1 MTGQRPQAADT
12 EAIRA
17 LVREVLADLLPAV
30 WDPRNPGAARGTGV
44 PGGGMKGEGE
54 AGGGPGPVTG
64 APGVPGGGVAGG
76 QAPVT
81 GAPGQPGLPHTVR
94 EHVGSVEVVSIRTD
108 ADLGNFVL
116 HLLHLFENPKHRDA
130 LRAGR
135 LRFRLAAPVAGGSAQ
150 PSHRIE
156 KGAVTEAMV
165 AASARAGAR
174 LVLGRRAV
182 LTPLARDRARATGV
196 EIVKER

>member
-1 MTGQRPQAADT
+1 MTSQPGADT

-17 LVREVLADLLPAV
+17 LVREVLADLLPAAAR
-30 WDPRNPGAARGTGV
+30 DPGEPAGTGGSDPGWPSPVPGAPA
-44 PGGGMKGEGE
+44 
-54 AGGGPGPVTG
+54 
-64 APGVPGGGVAGG
+64 
-76 QAPVT
+76 
-81 GAPGQPGLPHTVR
+81 QPGLPHTVR
-94 EHVGSVEVVSIRTD
+94 ENVESVEVVSIRTD
-108 ADLGNFVL
+108 AELGSFVL

-135 LRFRLAAPVAGGSAQ
+135 LRFRLAAPAAGGQAQ

>member
-1 MTGQRPQAADT
+1 MTGQPLADT

-17 LVREVLADLLPAV
+17 LVREVLADLLPAAGR
-30 WDPRNPGAARGTGV
+30 DPGLVRGAGGSGALGAAGGV
-44 PGGGMKGEGE
+44 P
-54 AGGGPGPVTG
+54 A
-64 APGVPGGGVAGG
+64 
-76 QAPVT
+76 QD
-81 GAPGQPGLPHTVR
+81 GLPHTVR
-94 EHVGSVEVVSIRTD
+94 EHVESVEAVSIRTD
-108 ADLGNFVL
+108 ADLGNFVI

-130 LRAGR
+130 LRTGR
-135 LRFRLAAPVAGGSAQ
+135 LRFRLAAATAPGSAQ
-150 PSHRIE
+150 PSHRVE

-182 LTPLARDRARATGV
+182 LTPLARDRARAAGV

>member
-1 MTGQRPQAADT
+1 MTAQPGVDG
-12 EAIRA
+12 EVIRA
-17 LVREVLADLLPAV
+17 LVREVLADLLPSAGGAAG
-30 WDPRNPGAARGTGV
+30 NPGAA
-44 PGGGMKGEGE
+44 
-54 AGGGPGPVTG
+54 
-64 APGVPGGGVAGG
+64 APAQPRREQSDSTQGLPR
-76 QAPVT
+76 QA
-81 GAPGQPGLPHTVR
+81 GLPHTVR
-94 EHVGSVEVVSIRTD
+94 EHVESVEAVTIRTD
-108 ADLGNFVL
+108 ADLGTFVL

-130 LRAGR
+130 VRSGR
-135 LRFRLAAPVAGGSAQ
+135 LRFRLAATAVPGSAQ

-165 AASARAGAR
+165 AASARAGTR

>member
-1 MTGQRPQAADT
+1 MTGQPGPDAQ
-12 EAIRA
+12 AIRA
-17 LVREVLADLLPAV
+17 LVREVLADLLPAAGPV
-30 WDPRNPGAARGTGV
+30 PGNPGGA
-44 PGGGMKGEGE
+44 
-54 AGGGPGPVTG
+54 GPGELGAGPAGLSTG
-64 APGVPGGGVAGG
+64 ASGPA
-76 QAPVT
+76 QD
-81 GAPGQPGLPHTVR
+81 GLPHTVR
-94 EHVGSVEVVSIRTD
+94 EHVESVEVVSIRTD
-108 ADLGNFVL
+108 ADLAGFVL

>member
-1 MTGQRPQAADT
+1 MSGQPGADT

-17 LVREVLADLLPAV
+17 LVREVLADLLPAAAR
-30 WDPRNPGAARGTGV
+30 DPGNPGATGS
-44 PGGGMKGEGE
+44 
-54 AGGGPGPVTG
+54 GGPGGLAGGPGTVPG
-64 APGVPGGGVAGG
+64 APA
-76 QAPVT
+76 
-81 GAPGQPGLPHTVR
+81 QPGLPHTVR
-94 EHVGSVEVVSIRTD
+94 EDVESVEVVSIRTD
-108 ADLGNFVL
+108 AELGSFVL
-116 HLLHLFENPKHRDA
+116 RLLHLFENPKHRDA

-135 LRFRLAAPVAGGSAQ
+135 LRFRLAPAAGGPAQ

-165 AASARAGAR
+165 AASARAGTR

>member
-1 MTGQRPQAADT
+1 MTGLPESDT

-17 LVREVLADLLPAV
+17 LVREVLADLFPAAGR
-30 WDPRNPGAARGTGV
+30 DPGNPGST
-44 PGGGMKGEGE
+44 GGGSGLDW
-54 AGGGPGPVTG
+54 PSPVAG
-64 APGVPGGGVAGG
+64 APA
-76 QAPVT
+76 
-81 GAPGQPGLPHTVR
+81 QPGLPHTVR
-94 EHVGSVEVVSIRTD
+94 EHVESVQVVSIRTD
-108 ADLGNFVL
+108 AELGSFVL

-135 LRFRLAAPVAGGSAQ
+135 LRFRLAATAVGGPAQ

-174 LVLGRRAV
+174 LVLGPRAV
-182 LTPLARDRARATGV
+182 LTPLARDRARAAGV

>member
-1 MTGQRPQAADT
+1 MSGQPGPDT
-12 EAIRA
+12 EVIRA
-17 LVREVLADLLPAV
+17 LVREVLADLLPVAAR
-30 WDPRNPGAARGTGV
+30 DPGNPGTAGSAG
-44 PGGGMKGEGE
+44 PGGL
-54 AGGGPGPVTG
+54 AGGPGPGIG
-64 APGVPGGGVAGG
+64 APA
-76 QAPVT
+76 
-81 GAPGQPGLPHTVR
+81 QPGLPHTVR
-94 EHVGSVEVVSIRTD
+94 EHVESVEVVSIRTD

>member
-1 MTGQRPQAADT
+1 MTAQPGVDG

-17 LVREVLADLLPAV
+17 LVREVLADLLPAARR
-30 WDPRNPGAARGTGV
+30 DPGNPAGAGSAQ
-44 PGGGMKGEGE
+44 
-54 AGGGPGPVTG
+54 PGPVW
-64 APGVPGGGVAGG
+64 AAGEPAGPG
-76 QAPVT
+76 QA
-81 GAPGQPGLPHTVR
+81 GLPHTVR
-94 EHVGSVEVVSIRTD
+94 EHVESVEVVTIRTD
-108 ADLGNFVL
+108 ADLGAFVL

-130 LRAGR
+130 VRSGR
-135 LRFRLAAPVAGGSAQ
+135 LRFRLAPAAVPGSAQ

>member
-1 MTGQRPQAADT
+1 MTGQPGADT

-17 LVREVLADLLPAV
+17 LVREVLAELLPAAAP
-30 WDPRNPGAARGTGV
+30 DPGNLGGAGRTGF
-44 PGGGMKGEGE
+44 PGGP
-54 AGGGPGPVTG
+54 AGGVSTVTG
-64 APGVPGGGVAGG
+64 APA
-76 QAPVT
+76 
-81 GAPGQPGLPHTVR
+81 QPGLPHTVR
-94 EHVGSVEVVSIRTD
+94 EDVESVEVVSIRTD
-108 ADLGNFVL
+108 AELRSFVL

-135 LRFRLAAPVAGGSAQ
+135 LRFRLAAPAAGGQAQ
-150 PSHRIE
+150 PSQRIE

-174 LVLGRRAV
+174 LVLGRPAV

>member
-1 MTGQRPQAADT
+1 MTGPRPQAADT

-17 LVREVLADLLPAV
+17 LVREVLADLLPATAR
-30 WDPRNPGAARGTGV
+30 DPGNPGAAGGTGV
-44 PGGGMKGEGE
+44 PGSGMKGEGE

-64 APGVPGGGVAGG
+64 APG
-76 QAPVT
+76 Q
-81 GAPGQPGLPHTVR
+81 QGLPHTVR
-94 EHVGSVEVVSIRTD
+94 EHVESVEVVSIRTD
-108 ADLGNFVL
+108 AELGSFVL

>member
-1 MTGQRPQAADT
+1 MTGQPGADT
-12 EAIRA
+12 EVIRA
-17 LVREVLADLLPAV
+17 LVREVLADLLPAASRV
-30 WDPRNPGAARGTGV
+30 PGNPGAVDSMG
-44 PGGGMKGEGE
+44 PGG
-54 AGGGPGPVTG
+54 AAPGGP
-64 APGVPGGGVAGG
+64 APGGGVPA
-76 QAPVT
+76 QE
-81 GAPGQPGLPHTVR
+81 GLPHTVR
-94 EHVGSVEVVSIRTD
+94 EHVESVEAVSIRTD

-130 LRAGR
+130 LRTGR
-135 LRFRLAAPVAGGSAQ
+135 LRFRLAAPTAGGSAQ

>member
-17 LVREVLADLLPAV
+17 LVREVLAELLPAAGP
-30 WDPRNPGAARGTGV
+30 DPGNPAGAGFAGPGGLGDGLAPAPGAPA
-44 PGGGMKGEGE
+44 
-54 AGGGPGPVTG
+54 
-64 APGVPGGGVAGG
+64 
-76 QAPVT
+76 
-81 GAPGQPGLPHTVR
+81 QPGLPHTVR
-94 EHVGSVEVVSIRTD
+94 EHVESVAVVSIRTD
-108 ADLGNFVL
+108 ADLGSFVL
-116 HLLHLFENPKHRDA
+116 HLLHLFENPKHRDD

-135 LRFRLAAPVAGGSAQ
+135 LRFRLAATAASGPAQ

-165 AASARAGAR
+165 TASARAGAR
-174 LVLGRRAV
+174 LVLGPRAV
-182 LTPLARDRARATGV
+182 LTPLARDRARAAGV

>member
-1 MTGQRPQAADT
+1 MSGQRPQAADT

-17 LVREVLADLLPAV
+17 LVREVLADLLPVAAR
-30 WDPRNPGAARGTGV
+30 DPGNPGTG
-44 PGGGMKGEGE
+44 GL
-54 AGGGPGPVTG
+54 AGGPAPGTG
-64 APGVPGGGVAGG
+64 APA
-76 QAPVT
+76 
-81 GAPGQPGLPHTVR
+81 QPGLPHTVR
-94 EHVGSVEVVSIRTD
+94 EHVESVEVVSIRTD

-135 LRFRLAAPVAGGSAQ
+135 LRFRLAAPAAGGPAQ

-174 LVLGRRAV
+174 LVLGHRAV

>member
-1 MTGQRPQAADT
+1 MNGPDT

-17 LVREVLADLLPAV
+17 VVREVLADLLPAAGRV
-30 WDPRNPGAARGTGV
+30 PGNPGGAGSGV
-44 PGGGMKGEGE
+44 PGDGVGAAMVQ
-54 AGGGPGPVTG
+54 AGP
-64 APGVPGGGVAGG
+64 A
-76 QAPVT
+76 
-81 GAPGQPGLPHTVR
+81 QPGLPHTVLHDV
-94 EHVGSVEVVSIRTD
+94 ESVEVVSLRND
-108 ADLGNFVL
+108 ADLGKFVL
-116 HLLHLFENPKHRDA
+116 RLLHLFENPKHRDA

-135 LRFRLAAPVAGGSAQ
+135 LRFRLAAAAGSGPAQ

-165 AASARAGAR
+165 AAAAGAGAR

-182 LTPLARDRARATGV
+182 LTPLARDRARAAGV

>member
-1 MTGQRPQAADT
+1 MTTQPGADT

-17 LVREVLADLLPAV
+17 LVREVLADLLPAAGRV
-30 WDPRNPGAARGTGV
+30 PGKPGGTGGSD
-44 PGGGMKGEGE
+44 PGGPSP
-54 AGGGPGPVTG
+54 AGG
-64 APGVPGGGVAGG
+64 APA
-76 QAPVT
+76 QE
-81 GAPGQPGLPHTVR
+81 GLPHTVR
-94 EHVGSVEVVSIRTD
+94 EHVESVEVVSIRTD
-108 ADLGNFVL
+108 ADLGTFVM

-135 LRFRLAAPVAGGSAQ
+135 LRFRLAAPAAPASVQ

>member
-12 EAIRA
+12 ETIRA
-17 LVREVLADLLPAV
+17 LVREVLADLLPAAAR
-30 WDPRNPGAARGTGV
+30 DPGNPGAGGLAGGTGH
-44 PGGGMKGEGE
+44 G
-54 AGGGPGPVTG
+54 TG
-64 APGVPGGGVAGG
+64 APA
-76 QAPVT
+76 
-81 GAPGQPGLPHTVR
+81 QPGLPHTVR
-94 EHVGSVEVVSIRTD
+94 EHVESVEVVSIRTD

>member
-1 MTGQRPQAADT
+1 MTGQPGADT
-12 EAIRA
+12 EVIRA
-17 LVREVLADLLPAV
+17 LVREVLADLLPAPAR
-30 WDPRNPGAARGTGV
+30 DPGNPGAAGS
-44 PGGGMKGEGE
+44 GGS
-54 AGGGPGPVTG
+54 GGLAAGPGT
-64 APGVPGGGVAGG
+64 VP
-76 QAPVT
+76 
-81 GAPGQPGLPHTVR
+81 GAPGQPGLPHTIR
-94 EHVGSVEVVSIRTD
+94 EHVESVEIVSIRTD
-108 ADLGNFVL
+108 AELGSFVL

-130 LRAGR
+130 LRTGR
-135 LRFRLAAPVAGGSAQ
+135 LRFRLAAPAAGGPAQ

>member
-1 MTGQRPQAADT
+1 MTAQPDVDG
-12 EAIRA
+12 EVIRA
-17 LVREVLADLLPAV
+17 LVREVLADLLPAARR
-30 WDPRNPGAARGTGV
+30 DPGNPGGAGPAPSGPGQAGT
-44 PGGGMKGEGE
+44 
-54 AGGGPGPVTG
+54 AQGGPG
-64 APGVPGGGVAGG
+64 
-76 QAPVT
+76 QA
-81 GAPGQPGLPHTVR
+81 GLPHTVR
-94 EHVGSVEVVSIRTD
+94 EHVESVEVVTIRTD
-108 ADLGNFVL
+108 ADLGAFVL

-130 LRAGR
+130 LRSGR
-135 LRFRLAAPVAGGSAQ
+135 LRFRLAATAAPGSAQ

-182 LTPLARDRARATGV
+182 LTPLARDRARAAGV

>member
-17 LVREVLADLLPAV
+17 LVREVLADLLPAAAR
-30 WDPRNPGAARGTGV
+30 DPGNPGGTDGSDPGWPGTV
-44 PGGGMKGEGE
+44 PG
-54 AGGGPGPVTG
+54 
-64 APGVPGGGVAGG
+64 APA
-76 QAPVT
+76 
-81 GAPGQPGLPHTVR
+81 QPGLPHTVR
-94 EHVGSVEVVSIRTD
+94 EDVESVEVVSIRTD
-108 ADLGNFVL
+108 AELGSFVL

-135 LRFRLAAPVAGGSAQ
+135 LRFRLAAAAAPGAAQ

>member
-17 LVREVLADLLPAV
+17 LVREVLADLLPA
-30 WDPRNPGAARGTGV
+30 AARDPGNLGGAGRTGF
-44 PGGGMKGEGE
+44 PGGP
-54 AGGGPGPVTG
+54 AGGVSTVTG
-64 APGVPGGGVAGG
+64 APA
-76 QAPVT
+76 
-81 GAPGQPGLPHTVR
+81 QPGLPHTVR
-94 EHVGSVEVVSIRTD
+94 EDVESVEVVSIRTD
-108 ADLGNFVL
+108 AELGSFVL

-135 LRFRLAAPVAGGSAQ
+135 LRFRLAAPAAGGQAQ

-165 AASARAGAR
+165 AASARAGTR